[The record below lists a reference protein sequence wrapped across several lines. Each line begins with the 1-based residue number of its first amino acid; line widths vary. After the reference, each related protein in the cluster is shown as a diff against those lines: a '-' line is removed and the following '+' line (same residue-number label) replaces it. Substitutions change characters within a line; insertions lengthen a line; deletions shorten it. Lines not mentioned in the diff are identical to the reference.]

1 MARPIE
7 DHSLDQLF
15 RDARSHQHWGDEA
28 VSETELRAIYELT
41 KFGPTSANCSP
52 ARFVWVTSAD
62 GKQRLARH
70 ASAQNG
76 PKILKAPLT
85 VIVGYDLAFAE
96 KIPQLF
102 PAMPTAKD
110 WFADPAVA
118 STTAIR
124 NGTLQGG
131 YFILAA
137 RALGLDAGPMSGFRE
152 AEIDGAFFP
161 DGRGKTTM
169 VINLGYGDRGALA
182 PRGPRLTFEET
193 ARIV

>member
-1 MARPIE
+1 MSRPIE
-7 DHSLDQLF
+7 DHCLDQLF
-15 RDARSHQHWGDEA
+15 RDARSYGAWTDQPISD
-28 VSETELRAIYELT
+28 VDLQAIYELT
-41 KFGPTSANCSP
+41 KYGPTSANCSP

-118 STTAIR
+118 STTAR
-124 NGTLQGG
+124 
-131 YFILAA
+131 
-137 RALGLDAGPMSGFRE
+137 M
-152 AEIDGAFFP
+152 
-161 DGRGKTTM
+161 K
-169 VINLGYGDRGALA
+169 
-182 PRGPRLTFEET
+182 
-193 ARIV
+193 